1 MPAPAVLVVDDDE
14 SILDLVGHILQATGY
29 RVIEAANAREAL
41 DAAAAYQGPIPL
53 LLTDI
58 AMPEVNGLEL
68 ARRFH
73 LEHPETQVVYI
84 TAYAE
89 GFDLRGA
96 EVIPKPFTPDQ
107 LLSKIQNVLSA
118 NRTRRAA

>member
-1 MPAPAVLVVDDDE
+1 MLAPAVLVVDDDE

-29 RVIEAANAREAL
+29 RVIKAANAREAL

-53 LLTDI
+53 LVTDI

-89 GFDLRGA
+89 AFDLRGA

-107 LLSKIQNVLSA
+107 LLSKVQNVLSA
-118 NRTRRAA
+118 DRTRPAA